1 MTKEEFGRLYDAL
14 HWDDYDRLMVMYKV
28 QIIQDTIYI
37 PQAIPVKHFCK
48 IRNELRKRKVIK
60 NVIIEG

>member
-37 PQAIPVKHFCK
+37 PQAIPVEHFYK

>member
-1 MTKEEFGRLYDAL
+1 MTKEEFERLYDAL

-37 PQAIPVKHFCK
+37 PQAIPVEHFCK

-60 NVIIEG
+60 NAIVEG